1 MRLSSLLLCT
11 TWVTGCAGHNARPV
25 TSANALTTSPRPDT
39 GVEIRH
45 MYLFTQGRSP
55 VRIVEREQAP
65 PTPVEVS
72 SEPPSFQ

>member
-1 MRLSSLLLCT
+1 MRLSALLLCT

-25 TSANALTTSPRPDT
+25 TSASAPATLPRPDT
-39 GVEIRH
+39 AVETRH
-45 MYLFTQGRSP
+45 RYLFTQGRAP

-65 PTPVEVS
+65 PSAAEVS